1 MHNNRDRPKQQKQK
15 KSFSFKKL
23 FESLKFKL
31 RNRKQKAPKEQ
42 KTKAKN
48 VSFKQRLNN
57 FKAKMKNAFKVKI
70 PKKEKTRSPNKQ
82 SASKL
87 DKTHLTKALGGV
99 AVILALVA
107 VIGVFGNIG
116 GTKTVVKPVIGG
128 GNDNGSINIDA
139 DYTVTFKV
147 DGNIYGGAGLME
159 GQSVSQPVNPV
170 KDGYTFVG
178 WYTKETGGELV
189 EFPYKPNENV
199 VLYARFVEQTIVG
212 FTGLTNSDSV
222 LTLTGDVAGVG
233 SYTTTSE
240 GDYVTVHNNLDMYFP
255 FNQIEEFTDE
265 HGNVFVKYPKFW
277 MKWILDE
284 NGYIDGI
291 SISNAKVDNDYFIPD
306 AFLHPASYGT
316 DEYFYCDYFALGKYE
331 MSGDSSVGYSKPDST
346 VLTNIT
352 RANARTAARS
362 YGTSANYYSGYQQ
375 LDYAQYTVYNLLC
388 MMYYQKS
395 NIQEVWAGRTS
406 LVVGHSWDAAAPTGT
421 TDGVSGMNGWNT
433 ATDCVKMLGIENPYG
448 NVAKWCDG
456 IYFSGQTVYVHKF
469 PQQYA
474 DSQYLAENIGF
485 LRPSSSGYIRYFKSG
500 VASEDAH
507 YNMQSFMFLVDVSG
521 STENTYVGDYCYY
534 DISAAVL
541 SVGGCWRDPLKAGL
555 WFLDGSF
562 YASRTREDIG
572 ARLCYRPI

>member
-1 MHNNRDRPKQQKQK
+1 
-15 KSFSFKKL
+15 
-23 FESLKFKL
+23 
-31 RNRKQKAPKEQ
+31 
-42 KTKAKN
+42 
-48 VSFKQRLNN
+48 
-57 FKAKMKNAFKVKI
+57 
-70 PKKEKTRSPNKQ
+70 
-82 SASKL
+82 
-87 DKTHLTKALGGV
+87 
-99 AVILALVA
+99 
-107 VIGVFGNIG
+107 
-116 GTKTVVKPVIGG
+116 
-128 GNDNGSINIDA
+128 
-139 DYTVTFKV
+139 
-147 DGNIYGGAGLME
+147 
-159 GQSVSQPVNPV
+159 
-170 KDGYTFVG
+170 
-178 WYTKETGGELV
+178 
-189 EFPYKPNENV
+189 
-199 VLYARFVEQTIVG
+199 
-212 FTGLTNSDSV
+212 
-222 LTLTGDVAGVG
+222 
-233 SYTTTSE
+233 
-240 GDYVTVHNNLDMYFP
+240 
-255 FNQIEEFTDE
+255 
-265 HGNVFVKYPKFW
+265 
-277 MKWILDE
+277 
-284 NGYIDGI
+284 
-291 SISNAKVDNDYFIPD
+291 
-306 AFLHPASYGT
+306 
-316 DEYFYCDYFALGKYE
+316 
-331 MSGDSSVGYSKPDST
+331 
-346 VLTNIT
+346 
-352 RANARTAARS
+352 
-362 YGTSANYYSGYQQ
+362 
-375 LDYAQYTVYNLLC
+375 
-388 MMYYQKS
+388 MYYQKS

>member
-23 FESLKFKL
+23 FESLKLKF

-87 DKTHLTKALGGV
+87 DKTHLTKAIGGV

-178 WYTKETGGELV
+178 WYTEETGGELV

-306 AFLHPASYGT
+306 AFLHPASYGR

-331 MSGDSSVGYSKPDST
+331 MSGDSSVGYSKTGAVLLTDIST
-346 VLTNIT
+346 SG
-352 RANARTAARS
+352 ARTATRS
-362 YGTSANYYSGYQQ
+362 YGTSANYYNGYQQ

-388 MMYYQKS
+388 MMYYQTS
-395 NIQEVWAGRTS
+395 NIQNVWEGRS
-406 LVVGHSWDAAAPTGT
+406 SSVLGHNWASGVSTGS
-421 TDGVSGMNGWNT
+421 TDGVGGMNGWNT

-448 NVAKWCDG
+448 NIGVLCDG
-456 IYFSGQTVYVHKF
+456 VYISNYNLYINKF
-469 PQQYA
+469 PQLYN
-474 DSQYLAENIGF
+474 DSGNYVEDTGILLPSVTGF
-485 LRPSSSGYIRYFKSG
+485 VKYFKPG
-500 VASEDAH
+500 VKHDDIH
-507 YNMQSFMFLVDVSG
+507 YDTQSYMFPVDVSG
-521 STENTYVGDYCYY
+521 GSADHWVGDKLLYSSSSMLAVGGSYNGESDCGLWYCYF
-534 DISAAVL
+534 A
-541 SVGGCWRDPLKAGL
+541 KASGK
-555 WFLDGSF
+555 GMS
-562 YASRTREDIG
+562 IG

>member
-23 FESLKFKL
+23 FENLKLKL

-57 FKAKMKNAFKVKI
+57 FKAKTKNAFKVKI

-87 DKTHLTKALGGV
+87 DKTHLTKAIGGV

-128 GNDNGSINIDA
+128 GNDNGSIN
-139 DYTVTFKV
+139 
-147 DGNIYGGAGLME
+147 
-159 GQSVSQPVNPV
+159 
-170 KDGYTFVG
+170 
-178 WYTKETGGELV
+178 
-189 EFPYKPNENV
+189 
-199 VLYARFVEQTIVG
+199 EQYIVG

-222 LTLTGDVAGVG
+222 LTLTGDIAGVG

-331 MSGDSSVGYSKPDST
+331 MSGDSFVGYSKTDAT
-346 VLTNIT
+346 VLTSIT
-352 RANARTAARS
+352 RAEARTAARS

-388 MMYYQKS
+388 MMYYQTS
-395 NIQEVWAGRTS
+395 NIQNVWAGRTS
-406 LVVGHSWDAAAPTGT
+406 LVEGHSWSAAAPTGT
-421 TDGVSGMNGWNT
+421 TDGVGGMNGWNT

-448 NVAKWCDG
+448 NVFQWCDG
-456 IYFSGQTVYVHKF
+456 IYFYNQAVHVHKF
-469 PQQYA
+469 PHQYA
-474 DSQYLAENIGF
+474 DSQDFAENIGI

-500 VASEDAH
+500 VTSEDAH
-507 YNMQSFMFLVDVSG
+507 YNMQSFMFSVDVSG
-521 STENTYVGDYCYY
+521 GNNDAYVGDYHDYG
-534 DISAAVL
+534 SSFAVL
-541 SVGGCWRDPLKAGL
+541 YVGGCWGNVSKAGL
-555 WFLDGSF
+555 WFLNGD
-562 YASRTREDIG
+562 YNASHSNSCIG
-572 ARLCYRPI
+572 ARLSYRPI